1 VNLNIDLNTAEF
13 RMAAQRAVRELRANS
28 TELIREE
35 ARLFIGEFMKLTP
48 PFAKGNYGKSIGN
61 SADFEAGKKLITHDL
76 AQVAGHA
83 EEGFLH
89 FVVKEFGGTTQIRKQ
104 FFKKGSKKPYLIDW
118 DKVAFTTGELSK
130 FHRSKMD
137 KRGRPPNHYKMG
149 DKSYGRADN
158 NIGRWVAKQKLIV
171 PNEVYSRY
179 LADLIYNVGAAKATF
194 NAAAM
199 ILGMKRIP
207 PWVRRHGDLGSYSE
221 EGSGET
227 FAVTLG
233 GRSHVPG
240 AQGAANM
247 AIAIRGKKLTA
258 EIQRLVNSFAST
270 GKILTRRKSFNSE

>member
-1 VNLNIDLNTAEF
+1 MNLNIDLNTAQF
-13 RMAAQRAVRELRANS
+13 RAAAQTAVRDLRANA

-48 PFAKGNYGKSIGN
+48 PFAKGNYGKSLGN

-130 FHRSKMD
+130 FHRRKMD
-137 KRGRPPNHYKMG
+137 KRGRPPNFYKMG
-149 DKSYGRADN
+149 ERDRGRSDI
-158 NIGRWVAKQKLIV
+158 NIGRWVAKEKLIV

-207 PWVRRHGDLGSYSE
+207 PWVKRHGDLGSYSE

-240 AQGAANM
+240 AQIAANM
-247 AIAIRGKKLTA
+247 AIALRGKKLAA
-258 EIQRLVNSFAST
+258 EIQRLLKSFAST